1 MAQINEIMPGTRG
14 GSANL
19 HDEDQQHQHNQPRG
33 SAQARKRASKA
44 RDAAD
49 FNPPAWP
56 ATGEL

>member
-33 SAQARKRASKA
+33 SAQARKQGTGRGGLQPSGMASN
-44 RDAAD
+44 R
-49 FNPPAWP
+49 
-56 ATGEL
+56 